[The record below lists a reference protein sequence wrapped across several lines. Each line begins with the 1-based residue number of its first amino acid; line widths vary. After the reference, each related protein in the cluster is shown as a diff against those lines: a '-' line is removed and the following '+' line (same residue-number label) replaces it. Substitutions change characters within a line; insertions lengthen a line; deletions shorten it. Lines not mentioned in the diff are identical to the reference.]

1 MSEKQTTEPEATNPE
16 EIIAVPKHVNPLL
29 AKVSLPGETFRLPS
43 GGLFYKNNELSS
55 SVKDGEV
62 MVNPMTAM
70 DELLLKSPDKLLSG
84 ESVTDVFTN
93 CLPDVLNPSEIL
105 AKDVD
110 YLLMCLRMVSY
121 GPNIEIRAT
130 HDCEDAKEHSY
141 SIPLRPL
148 ILKAKSIN
156 PTTLE
161 KYNVTLSNGQVV
173 ELHPPKFI
181 ATVKVYQMFSSTDEN
196 IDTQEIGLKLIET
209 ISDMVSSVDGHTER
223 SDIQEW
229 LQQVRVGDVKL
240 ISDKVTDLSDWGVDP
255 TATVTCKDCEKDQE
269 LVVPINPVSFFI

>member
-1 MSEKQTTEPEATNPE
+1 MSENQKEPEVTKSD
-16 EIIAVPKHVNPLL
+16 EIVTVKHVNPLL
-29 AKVSLPGETFRLPS
+29 SKVSLPGETFRLPS
-43 GGLFYKNNELSS
+43 GGLFYEDNELSS

-93 CLPDVLNPSEIL
+93 CIPDILNPSDLL

-148 ILKAKSIN
+148 ILKAKPII
-156 PTTLE
+156 PTMLE

-173 ELHPPKFI
+173 RLHPPRFM
-181 ATVKVYQMFSSTDEN
+181 ATVKVYQMFSSSED

-209 ISDMVSSVDGHTER
+209 ISDMVSSVMDTRNG
-223 SDIQEW
+223 
-229 LQQVRVGDVKL
+229 V
-240 ISDKVTDLSDWGVDP
+240 ISRNGYNKFVWVMY
-255 TATVTCKDCEKDQE
+255 
-269 LVVPINPVSFFI
+269 N